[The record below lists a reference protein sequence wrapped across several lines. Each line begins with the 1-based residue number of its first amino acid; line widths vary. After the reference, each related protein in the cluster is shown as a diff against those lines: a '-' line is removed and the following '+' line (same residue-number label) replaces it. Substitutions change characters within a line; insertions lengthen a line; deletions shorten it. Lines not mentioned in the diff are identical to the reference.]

1 MMIICS
7 IKMIEREVLLKI
19 CNCNQDHFNK
29 HSSNSRMQIN
39 IIFHMEELRKLILIY
54 HQMSSNKV
62 LLDKVEEVVF
72 TLILEI
78 LLIEILSIKCQTY

>member
-1 MMIICS
+1 MMIICNT
-7 IKMIEREVLLKI
+7 KMIEREVLLKI
-19 CNCNQDHFNK
+19 CNCSQDHFNK
-29 HSSNSRMQIN
+29 HSSNSKMLNN

-54 HQMSSNKV
+54 HQMSSNRV
-62 LLDKVEEVVF
+62 LLDKVEEVVY